1 MAKSNVHLL
10 SKGAPKHEWRDFEV
24 WKVEIEDLGIL
35 LIHDIL
41 VNQVLHV
48 SLLNSY
54 QQLFLQQRQKGRW
67 MSKQKHERTNK
78 RYQRR
83 MYELTYLASRQLRAD
98 FEKRY
103 QVKARDR
110 RSSVRDQTCCTRG
123 TNWILLLLS
132 MPHVSLLALS
142 TTAIVEQV

>member
-10 SKGAPKHEWRDFEV
+10 SKGAPKHEWRNFEV

-67 MSKQKHERTNK
+67 MSKQKTWK
-78 RYQRR
+78 
-83 MYELTYLASRQLRAD
+83 D
-98 FEKRY
+98 K
-103 QVKARDR
+103 
-110 RSSVRDQTCCTRG
+110 QT
-123 TNWILLLLS
+123 
-132 MPHVSLLALS
+132 LS
-142 TTAIVEQV
+142 TTYVRMNWLTWRVVN